1 LPKILTSFDDGCIL
15 SRVNLRK
22 IVKKVIPAGLFSAV
36 EPYGHLMEAVLENI
50 AFGFPARKL
59 KVIGVTGTAGKTTTS
74 TLITHMLRESGY
86 RVGMITTVA
95 IDYGDGRGAQ
105 HNTTRMTS
113 LGSLQ
118 LLRTIK
124 KMRASKVEWLVLE
137 TTSHALAQHRVWGM
151 PYSIVA
157 FTNLSHDNVDYHG
170 TFEKYRAAKLRMFRQ
185 CNRNRRGL
193 RIGVVNADDPSGE
206 LFARAIAHPVRYGL
220 EAGDLRA
227 SDIKLLPTGSQFKAT
242 VDEDE
247 YAMVSHLPGTF
258 NVYNCLA
265 AIGVAR
271 ATGLSKQQIE
281 QSIASL
287 KSVEGRMNSIDE
299 GQDFGV
305 IVDYAVTP
313 DSYNKLFA
321 AVEPVVKGK
330 IITVFG
336 SAGRRDELKRPIQG
350 EIAGQHSGVVI
361 LTEEDDR
368 DQDGQKILEE
378 IAAGVEKAGKVR
390 DKDLFLIHK
399 REDAVQKAI
408 DLAQP
413 GDLVLLLGK
422 GEETVI
428 ITNKPGFVAKPG
440 QVFNEATD
448 TVRRNYNETVAART
462 ALRKRLNKSAKKA

>member
-1 LPKILTSFDDGCIL
+1 
-15 SRVNLRK
+15 
-22 IVKKVIPAGLFSAV
+22 
-36 EPYGHLMEAVLENI
+36 
-50 AFGFPARKL
+50 
-59 KVIGVTGTAGKTTTS
+59 
-74 TLITHMLRESGY
+74 
-86 RVGMITTVA
+86 MITTVA

-124 KMRASKVEWLVLE
+124 KMRANKVEWLVLE
-137 TTSHALAQHRVWGM
+137 TTSHALAQHRVWGV
-151 PYSIVA
+151 PYSIVV

-170 TFEKYRAAKLRMFRQ
+170 TFEKYRAAKLRLFRQ

-220 EAGDLRA
+220 AAGDLRA
-227 SDIKLLPTGSQFKAT
+227 SAVELSATGSRFTAT
-242 VDEDE
+242 VDGDKYEV
-247 YAMVSHLPGTF
+247 VSQLPGTF

-271 ATGLSKQQIE
+271 AAGLSKQQIE
-281 QSIASL
+281 RGIASL

-321 AVEPVVKGK
+321 AIEPLIKGAGK

-350 EIAGQHSGVVI
+350 EIAGRHSGVVI

-378 IAAGVEKAGKVR
+378 IAAGVEKAGKMR

-408 DLAQP
+408 DLARP
-413 GDLVLLLGK
+413 GDMVLLLGK

-428 ITNKPGFVAKPG
+428 ITNKLGFVAGPG
-440 QVFNEATD
+440 HVFDEATD
-448 TVRRNYNETVAART
+448 TVRRDYNETAAARA
-462 ALRKRLNKSAKKA
+462 ALQKRSGHLE